1 MLKTIFFLKNFFFF
15 LSIIKTAN
23 SSKCLNKNND
33 TNPSLITCITND
45 NSDNNKV
52 VNNTFYSTIIFS
64 TLIDNNT
71 NETTTLDTL
80 DTIIVDNRTDDNN
93 DINNKIETET
103 ETEVDCC
110 LLTIIRESEGN
121 IIRCIEI
128 KNDEDEIEKRIDAFK
143 IMFKNAEEISIN
155 CSYKYIKFKLLQII
169 LFYVI
174 FIFI

>member
-1 MLKTIFFLKNFFFF
+1 MLKLNFFLKIFFIT
-15 LSIIKTAN
+15 LSIIKTIN

-45 NSDNNKV
+45 NSDNNKF

-71 NETTTLDTL
+71 NETTTLDT
-80 DTIIVDNRTDDNN
+80 IIVDKRTDDNN

>member
-1 MLKTIFFLKNFFFF
+1 MLKTIFFLKNFFIT

-71 NETTTLDTL
+71 NETTTLDT
-80 DTIIVDNRTDDNN
+80 IIVDNRTDDNN

-110 LLTIIRESEGN
+110 LLTIIRESEDN
-121 IIRCIEI
+121 MIRCIEI

>member
-1 MLKTIFFLKNFFFF
+1 M
-15 LSIIKTAN
+15 
-23 SSKCLNKNND
+23 
-33 TNPSLITCITND
+33 
-45 NSDNNKV
+45 
-52 VNNTFYSTIIFS
+52 
-64 TLIDNNT
+64 
-71 NETTTLDTL
+71 
-80 DTIIVDNRTDDNN
+80 
-93 DINNKIETET
+93 
-103 ETEVDCC
+103 DCC

>member
-1 MLKTIFFLKNFFFF
+1 MLKLNFFLKIFFIT
-15 LSIIKTAN
+15 LSIIKTIN

-33 TNPSLITCITND
+33 KTPSLITCITND

-71 NETTTLDTL
+71 NETTTL

-155 CSYKYIKFKLLQII
+155 CSYKYIKFKLLKFI
-169 LFYVI
+169 LFSLI

>member
-1 MLKTIFFLKNFFFF
+1 MLKRIFFLKIFFIT

-128 KNDEDEIEKRIDAFK
+128 KNDEDEIEKRIDALEL
-143 IMFKNAEEISIN
+143 MYTNAEDISIECLDGN
-155 CSYKYIKFKLLQII
+155 YIKFLPNI
-169 LFYVI
+169 LFFLICLY
-174 FIFI
+174 F

>member
-1 MLKTIFFLKNFFFF
+1 MLKLNFFLKIFFIT
-15 LSIIKTAN
+15 LSIIKTIN

-33 TNPSLITCITND
+33 KTPSLITCITND

-71 NETTTLDTL
+71 NETTTL

>member
-1 MLKTIFFLKNFFFF
+1 MLKLNFFLKIFFIT
-15 LSIIKTAN
+15 LSIIKTIN

-33 TNPSLITCITND
+33 TTPSLITCITND
-45 NSDNNKV
+45 NSDNNKF

-71 NETTTLDTL
+71 NETTTL

-169 LFYVI
+169 LFYAI
-174 FIFI
+174 FIFIE